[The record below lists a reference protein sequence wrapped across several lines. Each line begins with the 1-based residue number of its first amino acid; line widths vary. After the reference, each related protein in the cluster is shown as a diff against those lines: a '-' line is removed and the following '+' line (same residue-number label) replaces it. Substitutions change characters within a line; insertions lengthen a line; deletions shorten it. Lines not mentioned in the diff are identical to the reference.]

1 MSESGTGWSGTGRS
15 DTGRSGRGGAGE
27 GDGTS
32 GTGEADGTGGTGA
45 PGGKTRFE
53 DIYDRPDPRAY
64 FRRLAPLEYEIPQQ
78 ARAAFRRAA
87 AERGGGT
94 VLDLCCSYGINA
106 ALLNHDVTL
115 AELYARYTDPA
126 VSELTS
132 AELAVRDK
140 EFYASRRREDAAPV
154 IGLDVADNALRYAR
168 AVGLLDDAYAEN
180 LEEGAQP
187 SSRLRAAM
195 ADVGLITLTGGGS
208 YLTRR
213 TFDALLG
220 WAGRPLRVSAFV
232 LRTVSYRPIADCLAT
247 HGLRTVCDPSRT
259 YPQRLFTDAGE
270 QRFAVEAV
278 RALGADPTGREA
290 AGRFHTVLYES
301 VPEE

>member
-1 MSESGTGWSGTGRS
+1 MSESGAGWSDGVGTG
-15 DTGRSGRGGAGE
+15 DAN
-27 GDGTS
+27 
-32 GTGEADGTGGTGA
+32 A

-53 DIYDRPDPRAY
+53 EIYDRPDPRTY
-64 FRRLAPLEYEIPQQ
+64 FQRLAPLEYEIPQQ

-87 AERGGGT
+87 AERDGGS

-115 AELYARYTDPA
+115 DELYARYTDPA
-126 VSELTS
+126 VSGLTP

-140 EFYASRRREDAAPV
+140 EFYASRRRADAVRA
-154 IGLDVADNALRYAR
+154 IGLDVAGNALRYAR
-168 AVGLLDDAYAEN
+168 AVGLLDDAFEEN
-180 LEEGAQP
+180 LEEGASP
-187 SSRLRAAM
+187 SPRLRAAM
-195 ADVGLITLTGGGS
+195 SDVGLITLTGGGS

-213 TFDALLG
+213 TFAALLP

-232 LRTVSYRPIADCLAT
+232 LRTVSYEPIADCLAD
-247 HGLRTVCDPSRT
+247 HGLRTVADPSRT
-259 YPQRLFTDAGE
+259 YPQRLFTDERE

-278 RALGADPTGREA
+278 RKLGADPTGLEE

-301 VPEE
+301 VPEVP

>member
-1 MSESGTGWSGTGRS
+1 MSDWGA
-15 DTGRSGRGGAGE
+15 GRSGEGA
-27 GDGTS
+27 
-32 GTGEADGTGGTGA
+32 TGEDGRA

-78 ARAAFRRAA
+78 AQAAFRRAA
-87 AERGGGT
+87 AERDGGT

-126 VSELTS
+126 VSALTA
-132 AELAVRDK
+132 AELAVHDK
-140 EFYASRRREDAAPV
+140 EFYASRRRADAVPV
-154 IGLDVADNALRYAR
+154 IGLDVAGNALRYAR
-168 AVGLLDDAYAEN
+168 GVGLLDDAYAEN
-180 LEEGAQP
+180 LEGDALP
-187 SSRLRAAM
+187 SPRLRAAM
-195 ADVGLITLTGGGS
+195 SDVGLITLTGGGS

-213 TFDALLG
+213 TFAALLA

-232 LRTVSYRPIADCLAT
+232 LRTVSYGPIADCLAE
-247 HGLRTVCDPSRT
+247 HGLRTVVDRSRT
-259 YPQRLFTDAGE
+259 YPQRLFTDAAE

-278 RALGADPTGREA
+278 RALGADPAGREA

-301 VPEE
+301 IPEP